1 LKTSFLQVQKMVL
14 IKFADNKSKAARIR
28 LIKARQMGTLI
39 ICAATFNI
47 ILRRKLNENKGKTD
61 CDNYRYITKILKI
74 KN

>member
-1 LKTSFLQVQKMVL
+1 MVL
-14 IKFADNKSKAARIR
+14 IRFANNKNKAAKIR
-28 LIKARQMGTLI
+28 FIKARQMGTLI

-47 ILRRKLNENKGKTD
+47 ISQRKSNGNKGKTD